1 MPVIVDAD
9 STRASALATSVGHG
23 SHVVSTIEQVDAW
36 LARRPNEYAVLVGP
50 EVGLDQAMAM
60 ADRLRLSRPGLG
72 VLLLRSQV
80 TTDVMAAAIRAGIR
94 EVLAIGDHEAL
105 STAVERARETFN
117 AIHGPTASDA
127 NEGRVITVFSPKG
140 GVGKTTVA
148 VNLAVALARLGH
160 KVGLIDADI
169 YGPNVPTMLGATRQP
184 NIIGE
189 NRIEPILAH
198 GVKFISI
205 GLISPGD
212 KPLVMRGPMLHQII
226 RQFLQ
231 QVEWGELD
239 FLIIDLPPGTGDVVI
254 SLVQTVPLTG
264 AVVVS
269 TGSSVALEDARK
281 ALEMFHQVKVEVL
294 GMVENMSQMTLPS
307 GEVIDV
313 FGAGGTER
321 TAAQFGLDFLGALEL
336 NPTIREGGDKGIPVA
351 LAGPESKLAAEFYAV
366 ARRVADK
373 AREIASKDEDV
384 LEIS

>member
-1 MPVIVDAD
+1 M
-9 STRASALATSVGHG
+9 GHMG
-23 SHVVSTIEQVDAW
+23 AVPQGPQPLPGVAHVV
-36 LARRPNEYAVLVGP
+36 
-50 EVGLDQAMAM
+50 
-60 ADRLRLSRPGLG
+60 
-72 VLLLRSQV
+72 
-80 TTDVMAAAIRAGIR
+80 
-94 EVLAIGDHEAL
+94 AIG
-105 STAVERARETFN
+105 S
-117 AIHGPTASDA
+117 G
-127 NEGRVITVFSPKG
+127 KG

-148 VNLAVALARLGH
+148 VNLAVALGKLGY

-198 GVKFISI
+198 GVRFISI

-212 KPLVMRGPMLHQII
+212 KPMVMRGPMLHQII

-264 AVVVS
+264 AVVIS
-269 TGSSVALEDARK
+269 TGSSVALQDARK

-294 GMVENMSQMTLPS
+294 GMIENMSQMTLPS

-321 TAAQFGLDFLGALEL
+321 TAAQFGVDFLGALEL
-336 NPTIREGGDKGIPVA
+336 NPAIREGGDSGMPVA
-351 LAGPESKLAAEFYAV
+351 LAGPDSKLGGDFYKV
-366 ARRVADK
+366 ARRVAEK
-373 AREIASKDEDV
+373 AQEVASKSEDV
-384 LEIS
+384 LEIT